1 MSFSDSVQI
10 AVPVDLEAAGNY
22 LNARA
27 AQIADQLHNLAVQL
41 EPIKATWTGQAST
54 YYEGLQ
60 NEWNTAAA
68 GLFAPDGVLGQ
79 IAHAMNV
86 NWSNYSDAEFDN
98 TRTWQQAG

>member
-1 MSFSDSVQI
+1 MSSDSVQI
-10 AVPVDLEAAGNY
+10 AVPMGLEAAGDY

-27 AQIADQLHNLAVQL
+27 AAIADQLQTLANQL
-41 EPIKATWTGQAST
+41 EPLKATWTGSAST

-60 NEWNTAAA
+60 SEWNTAAA

-79 IAHAMNV
+79 IARAMNV
-86 NWSNYSDAEFDN
+86 NWGNYSDAEFDN